1 MVVFLFVVA
10 LVGTVI
16 FGWMTIRRGLNAR
29 DNPSRLETYI
39 AKTARS
45 PILFN
50 NRIQS
55 LCLSALI
62 ISALCH
68 FIDFVQRSLE
78 ALAASF

>member
-1 MVVFLFVVA
+1 MRKRMLVFLFVVA

-45 PILFN
+45 PDTF
-50 NRIQS
+50 Q
-55 LCLSALI
+55 
-62 ISALCH
+62 
-68 FIDFVQRSLE
+68 
-78 ALAASF
+78 